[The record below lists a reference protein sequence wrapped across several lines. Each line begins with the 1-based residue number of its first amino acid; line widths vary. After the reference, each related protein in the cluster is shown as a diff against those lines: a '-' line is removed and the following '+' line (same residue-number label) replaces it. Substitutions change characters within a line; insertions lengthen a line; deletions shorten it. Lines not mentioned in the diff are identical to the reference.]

1 MSKIDRLE
9 TDVQRV
15 IADII
20 ENEVKDD
27 LGFMTITDVEITN
40 ELSYMYVYYT
50 VYGDDDE
57 IERTKETLERA
68 KGFIKN
74 KIAARVKMRK
84 VPELVFQ
91 YDKSEEKGRRID
103 RLIREIKD

>member
-15 IADII
+15 MADII

-40 ELSYMYVYYT
+40 ELSFMYVYYT

-74 KIAARVKMRK
+74 KVAARVKMRK